1 MYMHTRTYVHA
12 SLFVNVLYTSL
23 YVIMYMNVCV
33 YTHSCVRS
41 ERYVLVVSHSSCTH
55 LHCSSMK
62 KSSSADNLLLEGL
75 YASPKGSIPAAEQQA
90 PPLPPPPTYDAPRTR
105 VSLTACT

>member
-41 ERYVLVVSHSSCTH
+41 ERYILGGVTLF
-55 LHCSSMK
+55 LH
-62 KSSSADNLLLEGL
+62 
-75 YASPKGSIPAAEQQA
+75 
-90 PPLPPPPTYDAPRTR
+90 PP
-105 VSLTACT
+105 SLQFHEEVQLS